1 LLMYI
6 YDYLFKVKGSV
17 FLMGKEVLV
26 NRWTEVTQELLKEHP
41 EWKDHTLE
49 QVLENATKEKM
60 TAPKK
65 IDHIGIAVRSIDE
78 VLPFYLKSL
87 KLELKGIE
95 EVPTQ
100 KVRVAFLKLGE
111 SKLELLEPL
120 SEDSPIAQFIDK
132 RGEGIHHVALAV
144 DNIEERLNELKNNG
158 VRLIHESPV
167 PGAAGAL
174 VAFLHPKSTS
184 GVLYEFCE
192 KK

>member
-1 LLMYI
+1 
-6 YDYLFKVKGSV
+6 
-17 FLMGKEVLV
+17 MGKEALV
-26 NRWTEVTQELLKEHP
+26 NRWIEATQALLKENP
-41 EWKDHTLE
+41 EW
-49 QVLENATKEKM
+49 ENQTMKQILAKTTTCKV

-65 IDHIGIAVRSIDE
+65 IDHIGIAVSSIDK
-78 VLPFYLKSL
+78 VLPFYVDNL

-95 EVPTQ
+95 EVASQ

-120 SEDSPIAQFIDK
+120 SEDSPIAQFINK
-132 RGEGIHHVALAV
+132 KGEGIHHVALAV

-167 PGAAGAL
+167 PGAANAL
-174 VAFLHPKSTS
+174 VAFLHPKTTS

>member
-1 LLMYI
+1 
-6 YDYLFKVKGSV
+6 
-17 FLMGKEVLV
+17 MGKEVLV

-41 EWKDHTLE
+41 EWKDQTLE

>member
-1 LLMYI
+1 M
-6 YDYLFKVKGSV
+6 K
-17 FLMGKEVLV
+17 KEAVV
-26 NRWTEVTQELLKEHP
+26 NRWIEATQALLEENP
-41 EWKDHTLE
+41 EWEDQTIKQMLAKTT
-49 QVLENATKEKM
+49 VEKL

-65 IDHIGIAVRSIDE
+65 IDHIGIAVSSIDK
-78 VLPFYLKSL
+78 VLPFYVESL

-95 EVPTQ
+95 EVSSQ

-120 SEDSPIAQFIDK
+120 SEDSPIAQFINK
-132 RGEGIHHVALAV
+132 KGEGIHHVALAV

-158 VRLIHESPV
+158 IRLIHESPV
-167 PGAAGAL
+167 PGAANAL
-174 VAFLHPKSTS
+174 VAFLHPKPAS